1 MRKSSSAVL
10 LALALACFAA
20 GNASAIDLKSL
31 AGTGM
36 KAGQAL
42 TLSDADVAKAAD
54 QACAYMDKDNK
65 IAPANSPYA
74 QRLAKITQGLANE
87 DGLNLNFKVYLTED
101 VNAWAMANGC
111 VRVYS
116 GLMDMASDDEVRGV
130 IGHEIGHV
138 KLGHSKTKMR
148 TAMLTSAG
156 RDTLAASG
164 NANVADLTQGQLG
177 ELAEGFVNAQFSQK
191 EESAADEYG
200 YRFMKRHS
208 YDPAAL
214 ASMFRKLSS
223 EGGLMS
229 SHPGSEARAGRID
242 AMIKKDGKR

>member
-10 LALALACFAA
+10 LAMACLAA
-20 GNASAIDLKSL
+20 GTASALDLKSL
-31 AGTGM
+31 AGTGI

-42 TLSDADVAKAAD
+42 TLSDQDIAQAAD
-54 QACAYMDKDNK
+54 QACTYMDKENK
-65 IAPANSPYA
+65 VAPASNAYS
-74 QRLAKITQGLANE
+74 QRLAKITQGLSNE
-87 DGLNLNFKVYLTED
+87 DGLKLNFKVYLTED

-148 TAMLTSAG
+148 TAMLASAG
-156 RDTLAASG
+156 RDTLAATG
-164 NANVADLTQGQLG
+164 NANVAQLTQGQLG

-191 EESAADEYG
+191 EEGAADEYG
-200 YRFMKRHS
+200 YSFMKRHQ

-223 EGGLMS
+223 DGGLMS

-242 AMIKKDGKR
+242 AMIKKDSKR

>member
-1 MRKSSSAVL
+1 MRTSSSALL
-10 LALALACFAA
+10 LAFACLTASTA
-20 GNASAIDLKSL
+20 ASALDLKQLTS
-31 AGTGM
+31 TGL

-42 TLSDADVAKAAD
+42 TLSDQDVAKAAD
-54 QACAYMDKDNK
+54 EACVYMDQQNK
-65 IAPANSPYA
+65 VAPANSPYA
-74 QRLAKITQGLANE
+74 QRLARVTQGLANE
-87 DGLNLNFKVYLTED
+87 DGMNLNFKVYLTDD

-148 TAMLTSAG
+148 TALLASAG

-164 NANVADLTQGQLG
+164 NANIATLTQGQLG

-200 YRFMKRHS
+200 YRFMKRHQ

-223 EGGLMS
+223 KGGLMS

-242 AMIKKDGKR
+242 AMIKKDSKR

>member
-1 MRKSSSAVL
+1 MRKSSSAAL
-10 LALALACFAA
+10 LAIACMAA
-20 GNASAIDLKSL
+20 GTASALDLKQLSS
-31 AGTGM
+31 TGL

-42 TLSDADVAKAAD
+42 TLSDQDVAKAAD
-54 QACAYMDKDNK
+54 QACVYMDKENK
-65 IAPANSPYA
+65 VAPASSPYA
-74 QRLAKITQGLANE
+74 QRLARITEGLANE
-87 DGLNLNFKVYLTED
+87 DGLSLSFKVYLTED

-138 KLGHSKTKMR
+138 KLGHSKSRMR
-148 TAMLTSAG
+148 TAMLASAG

-164 NANVADLTQGQLG
+164 NANIAQLTQGQLG

-223 EGGLMS
+223 QGGLMS

>member
-1 MRKSSSAVL
+1 MRTSSSALL
-10 LALALACFAA
+10 LALACLTASTT
-20 GNASAIDLKSL
+20 ASALDLKQL
-31 AGTGM
+31 ASTGL

-42 TLSDADVAKAAD
+42 TLSDQDVAKAAD
-54 QACAYMDKDNK
+54 EACVYMDQQNK
-65 IAPANSPYA
+65 VAPANNPYA

-87 DGLNLNFKVYLTED
+87 DGMSLSFKVYLTED

>member
-1 MRKSSSAVL
+1 MKMTHVALCLSACL
-10 LALALACFAA
+10 LAA
-20 GNASAIDLKSL
+20 NASAFDLKSL
-31 AGTGM
+31 ANTGL
-36 KAGQAL
+36 KAGKAL
-42 TLSDADVAKAAD
+42 TLSDQEIIAAAD
-54 QACAYMDKDNK
+54 QACAHMDQENK
-65 IAPANSPYA
+65 PLPASDPYA
-74 QRLAKITQGLANE
+74 QRLAKITAGLANE
-87 DGLNLNFKVYLTED
+87 DGMKLDFKVYRTEE

-148 TAMLTSAG
+148 TAMLASAG
-156 RDTLAASG
+156 REGLAASG
-164 NANVADLTQGQLG
+164 NDKLTQLTSGQLG
-177 ELAEGFVNAQFSQK
+177 DIAEGFINAQFSQK
-191 EESAADEYG
+191 EEGAADAYG
-200 YRFMKRHS
+200 YQFMKRHQ

-214 ASMFRKLSS
+214 SSMFRKLSS

-242 AMIKKDGKR
+242 QMIAKDKQ